1 MTVRRRIVPAAVLA
15 WLLLVGLVPS
25 AATGAEANFPAKDS
39 RYHNYPEMVAE
50 IMAAQS
56 AYPDLVKV
64 SSIGKSYKGRDIWI
78 AEVTGHVSVD
88 TPKPEVLVDALHH
101 AREHLTT
108 EQALYLLKVLTTQ
121 YASDSTV
128 HRLVDSRRVW
138 IVFAVNPDGMQ
149 YDLTGSPYRAWRK
162 NRQPNSGT
170 TAVGTDLNRN
180 YSYDWGCCHGSSAS
194 PRSITYRGPRSFSAP
209 ETRAMRDFVASRVID
224 GRQQIRLHI
233 TLHTNG
239 KLILWPYGHT
249 KADIPAD
256 MTRADHDAFVSL
268 GKAMARRNGY
278 KPEQSSALYIT
289 DGDQID
295 WMYGVYRIF
304 SYTWELYPAEH
315 YRVSDFYPP
324 DERIAAAVSN
334 NRSALLYA
342 IDRAG
347 CPWATA
353 AARTNCGPL
362 YDDFEIN
369 RGWVRNPD
377 GTDTATAGAWQ
388 IGNPA
393 GVTSNGAKQLG
404 TTFSGRYALVTG
416 LAGASG
422 SNANDLDGGTTT
434 IRSAPVTLPAT
445 IGALTFRYYFA
456 HDAHSS
462 SADWFRIWVEAKDGT
477 RTLVGQELGAP
488 VNDNARWSSGRI
500 DIHTFAG
507 QTIRIVIGANDGAA
521 DSRVEAAVD
530 DLRIERN

>member
-1 MTVRRRIVPAAVLA
+1 MR
-15 WLLLVGLVPS
+15 S
-25 AATGAEANFPAKDS
+25 TG
-39 RYHNYPEMVAE
+39 R
-50 IMAAQS
+50 
-56 AYPDLVKV
+56 
-64 SSIGKSYKGRDIWI
+64 
-78 AEVTGHVSVD
+78 
-88 TPKPEVLVDALHH
+88 
-101 AREHLTT
+101 
-108 EQALYLLKVLTTQ
+108 
-121 YASDSTV
+121 
-128 HRLVDSRRVW
+128 
-138 IVFAVNPDGMQ
+138 
-149 YDLTGSPYRAWRK
+149 
-162 NRQPNSGT
+162 
-170 TAVGTDLNRN
+170 
-180 YSYDWGCCHGSSAS
+180 
-194 PRSITYRGPRSFSAP
+194 
-209 ETRAMRDFVASRVID
+209 
-224 GRQQIRLHI
+224 
-233 TLHTNG
+233 
-239 KLILWPYGHT
+239 
-249 KADIPAD
+249 
-256 MTRADHDAFVSL
+256 
-268 GKAMARRNGY
+268 
-278 KPEQSSALYIT
+278 
-289 DGDQID
+289 
-295 WMYGVYRIF
+295 
-304 SYTWELYPAEH
+304 
-315 YRVSDFYPP
+315 
-324 DERIAAAVSN
+324 
-334 NRSALLYA
+334 
-342 IDRAG
+342 
-347 CPWATA
+347 
-353 AARTNCGPL
+353 AARGRRGRRDDDCGPL

-462 SADWFRIWVEAKDGT
+462 SADWFRIWVEAQDGT